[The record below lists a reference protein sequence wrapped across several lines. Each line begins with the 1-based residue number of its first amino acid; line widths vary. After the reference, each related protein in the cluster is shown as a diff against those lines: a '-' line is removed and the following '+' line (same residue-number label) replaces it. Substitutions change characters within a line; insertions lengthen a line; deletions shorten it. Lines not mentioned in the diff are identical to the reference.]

1 MDAPRQ
7 QGSGEAVAGKR
18 MTGCYRASCT
28 RSVRPSSGCGA
39 GRRPAGPGHESTGGG
54 GAAGISPAAER
65 GRDVCDDHQQSC
77 SSQELSLAQTCRQK
91 LMRRGKTNKRMKRF
105 EPRPSPWQGD
115 ALPLSYIRKRR
126 RMRPSRPGKHA
137 VRRVPWSR
145 GGGAGWGCQE
155 SPNSKEK
162 MIWGIKRTWPKD
174 RDETNG
180 TKRGKRK
187 EKKSPKQEKGKKY
200 TEKSIDIEI

>member
-1 MDAPRQ
+1 
-7 QGSGEAVAGKR
+7 

-39 GRRPAGPGHESTGGG
+39 GRRPAGPGQQSTGGG

-105 EPRPSPWQGD
+105 ELSTLSLARRCSTTELHPQGD
-115 ALPLSYIRKRR
+115 RSGCDPRDLESMQYGGSL
-126 RMRPSRPGKHA
+126 GQEG
-137 VRRVPWSR
+137 

-155 SPNSKEK
+155 SPNSKAK
-162 MIWGIKRTWPKD
+162 RRRGIKGLGQKI
-174 RDETNG
+174 ETKQTG
-180 TKRGKRK
+180 LSGEKEGK
-187 EKKSPKQEKGKKY
+187 EKPEAREG
-200 TEKSIDIEI
+200 